1 MKNPTSRLMVFL
13 LALLLVM
20 VLLLGYLRHA
30 EAREIFNP
38 HALEIDNP
46 GQPVAD
52 LSTFAEADGQLPGTY
67 RVTVYVNGER
77 QGQAQDIAFISGPDK
92 KLSAQVTPAM
102 LKAWGVKTD
111 VFPALA
117 ALPPEKP
124 LENIGRYIPMATTDL
139 RFSQLQLNVSI
150 PQAAMDASARGAVD
164 PSEWDEGVPAALLNY
179 SFSGSNTWRNGENGS
194 DDNYYANLQGGLN
207 LGAWRL
213 RNYSTWNYDDEN
225 GSHWDSVNTYLQ
237 RDIQRL
243 KGQLTLGDSYTPSD
257 IFDSVQFR
265 GAQLASDDNMLP
277 DSLRGFAPVIRG
289 IAQSNA
295 QVTIKQNGYII
306 YQSYV
311 APGAFT
317 ITDLYPTSGSGDL
330 EVTIKEADGSERT
343 FIQPFS
349 AVPIM
354 QREGHLKYALT
365 AGKYRSG
372 NEDSDEP
379 QFGQVTAI
387 YGLQHAITV
396 YGGTLYSEDYQSGA
410 AGLGFGLGE
419 LGSLSADITAAHT
432 TLNNDE
438 THDGQSYRVQYS
450 KDFQTTDT
458 SFTLAAYRYSTE
470 GFYTFQEANDLRSD
484 SDDGWRMTYNK
495 RQRLQLDLS
504 QNVGSYGS
512 IFVSGYQQD
521 YWKEDGYERTLSTGW
536 NGNINGIS
544 YSITYSYSDYP
555 ESTQPADQQ
564 LAFNIQVPLSKFLS
578 GEAANNAWASY
589 SVNTAKHGDT
599 RQQAGLNGTLL
610 ADNNLSYSL
619 QQSYTNHGVGG
630 SGNINADY
638 KGGQGEITGGYNY
651 DDDTQQVNYGLKGG
665 VVVHPHGLTL
675 SQPLGESLA
684 VVSAPGADEAKV
696 QNNTGVYTD
705 GRGYAV
711 VPYVNPYKKNRIAL
725 DTSTLGDEVDIDTA
739 VQTVTPTKGA
749 VVMAE
754 FNTRVGRRVLMTLL
768 YRGLPVPFGAQAK
781 LKEGG
786 GGIVG
791 DDGQVYLTGVPDAG
805 EIAVSW
811 NGAQQCVVHYRLPEL
826 ENSPPVV
833 TVSQECLE
841 VGK

>member
-1 MKNPTSRLMVFL
+1 MNNTTPRLMIIL
-13 LALLLVM
+13 LTLLQAHC
-20 VLLLGYLRHA
+20 LRSA
-30 EAREIFNP
+30 EAREVFNT

-52 LSTFAEADGQLPGTY
+52 LSAFAESDGQLPGTY
-67 RVTVYVNGER
+67 RVTVYVNSEKQGE
-77 QGQAQDIAFISGPDK
+77 AQDIAFVAGPDK
-92 KLSAQVTPAM
+92 KLTAQITPAM

-117 ALPPEKP
+117 ALPLDKP
-124 LENIGRYIPMATTDL
+124 LDDIGRFIPMAATDL
-139 RFSQLQLNVSI
+139 RFSKLQLNVSI
-150 PQAAMDASARGAVD
+150 PQAAMNASARGWVD

-179 SFSGSNTWRNGENGS
+179 NLSGSNTWRDGENGS
-194 DDNYYANLQGGLN
+194 DDNYYANLQSGIN

-213 RNYSTWNYDDEN
+213 RNYSTWNYDEDS

-277 DSLRGFAPVIRG
+277 DSLRGFAPIIRG
-289 IAQSNA
+289 IAQSSA

-317 ITDLYPTSGSGDL
+317 ISDLYPTSGSGNL

-343 FIQPFS
+343 FVQPFS

-354 QREGHLKYALT
+354 QREGRLKYALT

-372 NEDSDEP
+372 NDDSDEP
-379 QFGQVTAI
+379 EFGQVTAI
-387 YGLQHAITV
+387 YGLPYAITL
-396 YGGTLYSEDYQSGA
+396 YGGTLYSQDYQSGA

-432 TLNNDE
+432 TLNNDDS
-438 THDGQSYRVQYS
+438 HNGQSYRVQYS

-458 SFTLAAYRYSTE
+458 SFTLAAYRYSTA
-470 GFYTFQEANDLRSD
+470 GFYTFQEANDLRAD

-504 QNVGSYGS
+504 QSIGSYGS
-512 IFVSGYQQD
+512 FFVSGYQQD
-521 YWKEDGYERTLSTGW
+521 YWQEDGYERTLSTGW
-536 NGNINGIS
+536 NGNIDGIS
-544 YSITYSYSDYP
+544 YSVTYSYSDYP

-564 LAFNIQVPLSKFLS
+564 LAFNVQVPLSRFMP
-578 GEAANNAWASY
+578 NAWVSY

-599 RQQAGLNGTLL
+599 RQQVGLNGTAL

-630 SGNINADY
+630 SGNISADY

-651 DDDTQQVNYGLKGG
+651 DDDTQQVNYGLRGG
-665 VVVHPHGLTL
+665 IVAHPHGITL
-675 SQPLGESLA
+675 SQPLGQSLA
-684 VVSAPGADEAKV
+684 IVNAPGADDTKV

-705 GRGYAV
+705 WRGYAV

-739 VQTVTPTKGA
+739 VQTVTPTQGA
-749 VVMAE
+749 VVMAD
-754 FNTRVGRRVLMTLL
+754 FNTRVGRRVLMTLY

-786 GGIVG
+786 SGIVG
-791 DDGQVYLTGVPDAG
+791 DDGQVYLTGVPQEG
-805 EIAVSW
+805 EIAVNW
-811 NGAQQCVVHYRLPEL
+811 NGVQQCAVHYRLPEQ
-826 ENSPPVV
+826 ENQPPVITV
-833 TVSQECLE
+833 TQECQE
-841 VGK
+841 TVK

>member
-1 MKNPTSRLMVFL
+1 MNNPTPRLMIILLTLL
-13 LALLLVM
+13 LAM
-20 VLLLGYLRHA
+20 VLLSGYLRIA
-30 EAREIFNP
+30 EAREVFNP

-52 LSTFAEADGQLPGTY
+52 LSTFAESGGQLPGTY
-67 RVTVYVNGER
+67 RVTVFVNGEK
-77 QGQAQDIAFISGPDK
+77 QGDAQDIAFTDGAEK
-92 KLSAQVTPAM
+92 KLSPQITPAM

-117 ALPPEKP
+117 ALPPDQP
-124 LENIGRYIPMATTDL
+124 LDDIGRYIPMATTDL
-139 RFSQLQLNVSI
+139 RFSKLQLNVSI
-150 PQAAMDASARGAVD
+150 PQAALSTAARGWVD

-179 SFSGSNTWRNGENGS
+179 NLSGSNTWRDGENGS
-194 DDNYYANLQGGLN
+194 DDNYYANLQSGIN

-213 RNYSTWNYDDEN
+213 RNYSTWNYDEDN

-317 ITDLYPTSGSGDL
+317 ISDLYPTSGSGDL

-354 QREGHLKYALT
+354 QREGRLKYAIT

-372 NEDSDEP
+372 NDDSDEP

-387 YGLQHAITV
+387 YGLPHAITV
-396 YGGTLYSEDYQSGA
+396 YGGTLYSDDYQSGA

-432 TLNNDE
+432 TLNNGDS
-438 THDGQSYRVQYS
+438 HNGQSYRVQYS

-458 SFTLAAYRYSTE
+458 SFTLAAYRYSTA
-470 GFYTFQEANDLRSD
+470 GFYTFQESNDLRAD
-484 SDDGWRMTYNK
+484 SDEGWQMTYNK

-504 QNVGSYGS
+504 QSIGSYGS
-512 IFVSGYQQD
+512 FFISGYQQD
-521 YWKEDGYERTLSTGW
+521 YWQEDGYERTLSAGW
-536 NGNINGIS
+536 NGNIDGIS
-544 YSITYSYSDYP
+544 YSVTWSYSDYP
-555 ESTQPADQQ
+555 DSTQPADQQ
-564 LAFNIQVPLSKFLS
+564 LAFNIQVPLSRFMP
-578 GEAANNAWASY
+578 NAWASY

-599 RQQAGLNGTLL
+599 RQQVGLNGTTL

-638 KGGQGEITGGYNY
+638 KGGQGKSPVATTMTTTRSRLTTG
-651 DDDTQQVNYGLKGG
+651 
-665 VVVHPHGLTL
+665 
-675 SQPLGESLA
+675 
-684 VVSAPGADEAKV
+684 
-696 QNNTGVYTD
+696 
-705 GRGYAV
+705 
-711 VPYVNPYKKNRIAL
+711 
-725 DTSTLGDEVDIDTA
+725 
-739 VQTVTPTKGA
+739 
-749 VVMAE
+749 
-754 FNTRVGRRVLMTLL
+754 
-768 YRGLPVPFGAQAK
+768 
-781 LKEGG
+781 
-786 GGIVG
+786 
-791 DDGQVYLTGVPDAG
+791 
-805 EIAVSW
+805 
-811 NGAQQCVVHYRLPEL
+811 
-826 ENSPPVV
+826 
-833 TVSQECLE
+833 
-841 VGK
+841 